1 MIIGLRMGLTALKAL
16 DSRGWFGIRSNVHL
30 RCEPPVSCIIDGIQ
44 SSTGCTMGKRNIKVE
59 EAKGVSAEFYTDEE
73 KILITLKD
81 NVLASTLKSLTL
93 GNEAVDDCMSMLR
106 VAPDEG
112 LFRLEYV

>member
-1 MIIGLRMGLTALKAL
+1 
-16 DSRGWFGIRSNVHL
+16 
-30 RCEPPVSCIIDGIQ
+30 
-44 SSTGCTMGKRNIKVE
+44 MGKRNIKVE

-81 NVLASTLKSLTL
+81 NVLASTLKSLIL
-93 GNEAVDDCMSMLR
+93 GDEAVDDCMSMLR